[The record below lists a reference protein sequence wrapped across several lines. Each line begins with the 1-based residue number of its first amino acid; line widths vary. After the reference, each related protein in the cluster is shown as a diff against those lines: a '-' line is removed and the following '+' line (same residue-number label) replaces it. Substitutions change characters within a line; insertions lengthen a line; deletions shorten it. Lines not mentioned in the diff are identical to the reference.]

1 MSQHRVFFSGML
13 YSDKTLEEH
22 VVVFIQ
28 HQEKY
33 FTGGQP
39 NKRLIHPT
47 MTLAQITHCHK

>member
-1 MSQHRVFFSGML
+1 ML

-33 FTGGQP
+33 FTGAQP
-39 NKRLIHPT
+39 NKCLIHPT